1 MGVAR
6 LMVSCKAW
14 AAELGLTHESLYR
27 TLARLEA
34 EGQVIAWRAN
44 CSSHESRLCLA
55 PSYTTPPPCGFP
67 RNRLRLARAQR

>member
-34 EGQVIAWRAN
+34 EGHVTR
-44 CSSHESRLCLA
+44 RG
-55 PSYTTPPPCGFP
+55 PV
-67 RNRLRLARAQR
+67 LRLARHSTLASPHRGARFKHAR